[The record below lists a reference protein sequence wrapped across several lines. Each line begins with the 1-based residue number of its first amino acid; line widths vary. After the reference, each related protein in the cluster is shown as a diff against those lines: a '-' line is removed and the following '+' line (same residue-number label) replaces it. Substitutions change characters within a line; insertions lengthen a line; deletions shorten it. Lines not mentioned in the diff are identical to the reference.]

1 MIEKKEEKEEIS
13 EIKERNIFQKEII
26 DINEDDE
33 EEEEN
38 EDELNETPEF
48 SLEIWDKS
56 ECEEEID
63 DEDCES
69 LEEGLDEERL
79 TLGIIFRKALLS
91 RKKKEREIIRR
102 QRKG

>member
-26 DINEDDE
+26 DINE

-48 SLEIWDKS
+48 SLEIWAKS

-63 DEDCES
+63 DVDCES
-69 LEEGLDEERL
+69 LEEWLDEERL